1 MGSDLTRLEMLEM
14 IPNTLLVCQVGV
26 TPGTDGVAGVAVVPL
41 LPVLRRVAEIVHFPA
56 GSGWSD
62 QALVV
67 DEPAARRPGTAPIT
81 TSDSESEKT
90 FGSGSA
96 HPARRV

>member
-1 MGSDLTRLEMLEM
+1 MLEM
-14 IPNTLLVCQVGV
+14 IPNTPPVGLVGV

-41 LPVLRRVAEIVHFPA
+41 LRRDADIVHFPA

-67 DEPAARRPGTAPIT
+67 DEPAVCRPGTAP
-81 TSDSESEKT
+81 TSMSESENT
-90 FGSGSA
+90 FGSRGTHESL
-96 HPARRV
+96 RD